1 MRISKIPRIFY
12 FSPHVMRENPRALYK
27 FAHIARYTPY
37 IIYTICAMTAI
48 FTPSIIYY
56 GSYSHNVN

>member
-12 FSPHVMRENPRALYK
+12 FSPHVMRENPRALHK
-27 FAHIARYTPY
+27 FAYIARYTPY
-37 IIYTICAMTAI
+37 NIYTICAMTTI

-56 GSYSHNVN
+56 RSYPHNVN

>member
-1 MRISKIPRIFY
+1 MRISKIPRVFY

-37 IIYTICAMTAI
+37 NIYAI
-48 FTPSIIYY
+48 YALSLRPLLSITGHIRIM
-56 GSYSHNVN
+56 

>member
-27 FAHIARYTPY
+27 FAHITRYTLY
-37 IIYTICAMTAI
+37 NIYAI
-48 FTPSIIYY
+48 YASSLCPLLSITGHI
-56 GSYSHNVN
+56 HIM

>member
-37 IIYTICAMTAI
+37 NIYAI
-48 FTPSIIYY
+48 YAPQPPSLRPLLSITGHI
-56 GSYSHNVN
+56 HIM